1 MSWQCTTLATK
12 PVSQTAILII
22 TRQHN
27 QCKWQVNGA
36 DPNWNH
42 IGKAIHPHAKTPCQF
57 EQFILDYLHWSTQSK
72 PSVWSWHLEATSWA
86 GIPYSSSTAPSMPDS
101 QPSPIYA
108 DAIFGMH
115 AFWQNAAIG
124 SILFQTYLAAQWRL
138 PRNPLSILCHCCHQP
153 LTPIPL
159 RCPVQFNFQQESC
172 NQDSLL
178 SMGIITTSITSE
190 KRKYIPEFSS
200 LFHYKWRMWPL
211 KCTIVTQMHSNMLEA
226 VPGNFASMHHIAQ
239 HTPAHYQQLP
249 TVCLLHWHGWVKPSF
264 CKSDRDR
271 GMQFLWFWMMSEIL
285 NIFID

>member
-1 MSWQCTTLATK
+1 MEEC
-12 PVSQTAILII
+12 VSLTPGLVDM
-22 TRQHN
+22 
-27 QCKWQVNGA
+27 CKHVMA
-36 DPNWNH
+36 VYH
-42 IGKAIHPHAKTPCQF
+42 IGYQACKSDGDLDNHTATQPVQMTGKWCRPQLEPYWQSHTPACQDTLPIRTVHTGLSPLKHPIQA
-57 EQFILDYLHWSTQSK
+57 L
-72 PSVWSWHLEATSWA
+72 SVVMALGSNIMGWHHCV
-86 GIPYSSSTAPSMPDS
+86 PYSSSTAPSMPDS

-200 LFHYKWRMWPL
+200 LFHYKWRM
-211 KCTIVTQMHSNMLEA
+211 
-226 VPGNFASMHHIAQ
+226 
-239 HTPAHYQQLP
+239 
-249 TVCLLHWHGWVKPSF
+249 
-264 CKSDRDR
+264 
-271 GMQFLWFWMMSEIL
+271 
-285 NIFID
+285 